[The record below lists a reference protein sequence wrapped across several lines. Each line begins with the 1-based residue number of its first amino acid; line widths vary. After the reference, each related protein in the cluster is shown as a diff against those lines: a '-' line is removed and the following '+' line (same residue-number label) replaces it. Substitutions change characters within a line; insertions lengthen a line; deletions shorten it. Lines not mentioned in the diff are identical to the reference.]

1 MLHPIGWKEPRS
13 REKDVKSKLGIA
25 VLSFAVAAVG
35 LIHATAPAL
44 AQEKKITVWWGKGF
58 YKSEDDALLEAIKKF
73 EAKTGIKVELS
84 QYAIQDMIPKTVA
97 ALDSGTVPDVAYS
110 DTYDVQAGG
119 KWAFDG
125 KLEDITD
132 VIEPMKDRFAPV
144 TIETAFLYNDKTKKK
159 AYYGFPLK
167 QQSMHVQ
174 IWGDMLQQAGF
185 KPSDIPTKWA
195 DYWSFWCD
203 KVQRHPD
210 QVGRLLVVLVRQ
222 GAARDPQGD
231 RPARL
236 CRRPADGRGIH

>member
-1 MLHPIGWKEPRS
+1 MISK
-13 REKDVKSKLGIA
+13 KLGG
-25 VLSFAVAAVG
+25 LSLAVAAVG
-35 LIHATAPAL
+35 LFYATAPAL
-44 AQEKKITVWWGKGF
+44 AQQKTITVWFGKGF

-110 DTYDVQAGG
+110 DSYDVQAQG
-119 KWAFDG
+119 KWAFEG
-125 KLEDITD
+125 KLEDLGDILT
-132 VIEPMKDRFAPV
+132 PMKSAFAPN
-144 TIETAFLYNDKTKKK
+144 TLETALLYNDVAKKK

-174 IWGDMLQQAGF
+174 IWQRHAGAGRLQAE
-185 KPSDIPTKWA
+185 
-195 DYWSFWCD
+195 
-203 KVQRHPD
+203 RHPD

-222 GAARDPQGD
+222 GAGRQPQGH

-236 CRRPADGRGIH
+236 RRRPADGRGIHRLVPVVLHLHGRLQRQAGR